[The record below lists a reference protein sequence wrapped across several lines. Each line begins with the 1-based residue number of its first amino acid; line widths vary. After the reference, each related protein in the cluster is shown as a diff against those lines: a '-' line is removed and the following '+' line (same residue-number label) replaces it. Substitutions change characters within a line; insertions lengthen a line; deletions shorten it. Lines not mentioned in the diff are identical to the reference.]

1 MQATRM
7 WVVAAIAAT
16 IVGSASAAPAL
27 IKAKPE
33 VIDLGAAANVVGQG
47 RISLTI
53 ALKLRNTDE
62 LEPLLQATYTAGGP
76 GYRKFLTPEEFGV
89 QLHAFEVGR
98 TSESAAVRAHANL
111 A

>member
-16 IVGSASAAPAL
+16 IMGSASAAPAL

-47 RISLTI
+47 EISLTV
-53 ALKLRNTDE
+53 ALKLRNTDQ
-62 LEPLLQATYTAGGP
+62 LESLLKATYTAGGP
-76 GYRKFLTPEEFGV
+76 G
-89 QLHAFEVGR
+89 
-98 TSESAAVRAHANL
+98 
-111 A
+111 